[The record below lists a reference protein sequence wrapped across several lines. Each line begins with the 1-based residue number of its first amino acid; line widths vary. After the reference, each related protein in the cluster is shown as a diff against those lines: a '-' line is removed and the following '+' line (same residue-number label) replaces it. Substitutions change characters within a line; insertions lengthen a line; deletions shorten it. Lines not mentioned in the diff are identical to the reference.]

1 MAAKSGRIA
10 TVVFSLL
17 LAMFACAIPAGAAAQ
32 DQQRRPNFLVI
43 VADDLGFSDVG
54 AYGGEI
60 RTPNID
66 RLARQGLRFVNY
78 YVGPSCSPTRSMLM
92 TGLDNHVVG
101 MGNMYERTAPNQLEQ
116 PGYEGVLRTDFRT
129 IADALRAGGYHTY
142 MAGKWHLG
150 KDPEHVPAARGFERS
165 FSILPGGGSHFSMTG
180 ISGDEEV
187 TQFNADGEYLSR
199 LPRNYYSTRTFTD
212 QIIDYIESNRGDGQ
226 PFFAYLAHQ
235 AVHDPIQVP
244 RNWVRRYFG
253 AYDDGW
259 DAIRERRLARQ
270 IEMGIM
276 PPGTRLSPRIWFV
289 PQWDDLTG
297 IAQAQSSRRMEVY
310 AAMVEYMDMQ
320 IGRLLDYL
328 ENTGLAENTIIIFM
342 SDNGANP
349 VDPLQS
355 ARRGAG
361 ALLDSNFY
369 ATNYQTDF
377 GSMGYPDSF
386 TAVGTPWAQ
395 VSSTPLNGYKLT
407 TFEGGLRSP
416 LIVWRRHQ
424 AAAGSINNADILH
437 VSDIAP
443 TLLDWAG
450 LSPEEFNPPRE
461 PNMQRGRSVRAVLD
475 NPSASGR
482 FTAARGT
489 EMFGGRAYRDGP
501 WKITWMHEP
510 YGSGEWQLFN
520 LDEDPGE
527 TTDLSQSMPERRT
540 AMIAAWEAYAAAN
553 NVILPDRTIYDG
565 AVRSVPPRPP
575 VDAPDWP
582 RGAEPNFGTHEDAGD
597 RGD

>member
-1 MAAKSGRIA
+1 MAADSRRIIS
-10 TVVFSLL
+10 VFIFLL
-17 LAMFACAIPAGAAAQ
+17 FAALTSTTPAPARAQ
-32 DQQRRPNFLVI
+32 DQQQRPNFIVI

-66 RLARQGLRFVNY
+66 RLANEGLRFVNY
-78 YVGPSCSPTRSMLM
+78 YVGPTCSPTRSMLM

-101 MGNMYERTAPNQLEQ
+101 MGNMYERTAPNQLDQ
-116 PGYEGVLRTDFRT
+116 PGYEGVLRTDFST
-129 IADALRAGGYHTY
+129 IAEALFAGGYHTY

-150 KDPEHVPAARGFERS
+150 KDPEHIPAARGFERS
-165 FSILPGGGSHFSMTG
+165 FSILPGGGSHFDFTG
-180 ISGDEEV
+180 ISSEEEV
-187 TQFNADGEYLSR
+187 TQFNADGEYLTR
-199 LPRNYYSTRTFTD
+199 LPRDYYSTRTFTD
-212 QIIDYIESNRGDGQ
+212 QIIEYIESNRSDGR

-244 RNWVRRYFG
+244 NDWVRRYFG

-259 DAIRERRLARQ
+259 DETRERRLARQ

-276 PPGTRLSPRIWFV
+276 PEGAQLSPRVWFV
-289 PQWDDLTG
+289 PRWEDLTG
-297 IAQAQSSRRMEVY
+297 IAQAQTARRMEVY
-310 AAMVEYMDMQ
+310 AAMVEYMDME

-328 ENTGLAENTIIIFM
+328 ERSGLAENTIIIFM

-361 ALLDSNFY
+361 ALIESNFY
-369 ATNYQTDF
+369 ATNYETDF
-377 GSMGYPDSF
+377 SAMGYPDSF

-395 VSSTPLNGYKLT
+395 VSSTPLNGFKLT
-407 TFEGGLRSP
+407 TFEGGVRSP
-416 LIVWRRHQ
+416 LIVWRRDLPG
-424 AAAGSINNADILH
+424 AGSINTADILH

-450 LSPEEFNPPRE
+450 LSPAEFNPLRE
-461 PNMQRGRSVRAVLD
+461 TGIQRGRSVRAVFD
-475 NPSASGR
+475 DPANSGM
-482 FTAARGT
+482 FTAPRGA
-489 EMFGGRAYRDGP
+489 ELFGGRAYRDGP

-510 YGSGEWQLFN
+510 YGTGDWQLFN

-527 TTDLSQSMPERRT
+527 TTDLSAAMPERR
-540 AMIAAWEAYAAAN
+540 ASMIAAWEAYAEAN

-565 AVRSVPPRPP
+565 AVRGTPPRPP
-575 VDAPDWP
+575 IDSPDWP
-582 RGAEPNFGTHEDAGD
+582 RGAEPNYGASEDHGARVD
-597 RGD
+597 